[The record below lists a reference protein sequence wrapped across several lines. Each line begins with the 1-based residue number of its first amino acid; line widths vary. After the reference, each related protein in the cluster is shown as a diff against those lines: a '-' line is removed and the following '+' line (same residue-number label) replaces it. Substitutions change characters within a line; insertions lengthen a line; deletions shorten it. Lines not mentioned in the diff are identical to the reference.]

1 MMYRGSHA
9 GKRHKILS
17 VPLIEANTGDRKIA
31 HVTLLR
37 IVATAQQLVPVRLNG
52 QKLKL
57 CVPRDKRNEVNG
69 DPDGLEVGLLVT
81 GTPSPP
87 DPQPALLEV
96 KVAKSHLYAEFLLRY
111 GWM

>member
-1 MMYRGSHA
+1 MMYRGTQV
-9 GKRHKILS
+9 GKRCKILS
-17 VPLIEANTGDRKIA
+17 VPLREANTGDRKTA

-37 IVATAQQLVPVRLNG
+37 IVATARQLVPVRLNR

-57 CVPRDKRNEVNG
+57 CVPQDKRSEVNG
-69 DPDGLEVGLLVT
+69 DPDGLEVGLWGT

-87 DPQPALLEV
+87 GPQPALLEV
-96 KVAKSHLYAEFLLRY
+96 KGAKSHLYAECLLRY